1 MRWKLKS
8 DKSFLDFIRS
18 SDKAPRLALL
28 VVVGVFLIL
37 IGSVNIK
44 TNTRGEERRVEEMCS
59 MIEGVGDCRVM
70 MTYRDTDGEAQ
81 VYAVTILCEG
91 AESVCVREDLTEM
104 VCSLYGIGHN
114 RVEIFLLNEK

>member
-1 MRWKLKS
+1 MKS

-28 VVVGVFLIL
+28 VVVGVFLKL